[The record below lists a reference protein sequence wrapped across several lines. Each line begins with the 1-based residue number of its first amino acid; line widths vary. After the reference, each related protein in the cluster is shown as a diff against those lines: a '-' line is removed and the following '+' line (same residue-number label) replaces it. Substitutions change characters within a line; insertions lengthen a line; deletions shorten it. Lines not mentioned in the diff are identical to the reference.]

1 MSTYTDTFLV
11 NWGSD
16 LRKQFNWPNGAGGNA
31 DLTGYTLSVIDVNP
45 LLVGAVSAVIITA
58 ATGLI
63 EIRVDWVDTIPRSRT
78 ANFRLKITSG
88 TGIDASTNALWL
100 DVR

>member
-1 MSTYTDTFLV
+1 MSTYTDTFLL

-31 DLTGYTLSVIDVNP
+31 NLTGFTLSVIDVHP
-45 LLVGAVSAVIITA
+45 QLVGAVSAVILTP

-63 EIRVDWVDTIPRSRT
+63 EIRVDWADTIPRSRT
-78 ANFRLKITSG
+78 SNFRLKITSG
-88 TGIDASTNALWL
+88 AGIDDATNALWL

>member
-1 MSTYTDTFLV
+1 MAITDDTFLL

-31 DLTGYTLSVIDVNP
+31 DLTGYALSVIDAHSSISAA
-45 LLVGAVSAVIITA
+45 LTAVIVTL

-63 EIRVDWVDTIPRSRT
+63 EIRLDWVDTIPRGRV
-78 ANFRLKITSG
+78 AFFRLRITSG
-88 TGIDASTNALWL
+88 AGIDASTNALWL
-100 DVR
+100 DVQ